1 MINPLAI
8 TSSSNPAKLFPELT
22 AEESSDP
29 SREARRFAAITVAAR
44 LGLPVAHLRI
54 ERSGRIPQLIF
65 DGSAALA
72 DLSLSH
78 HGSFVGFVCR
88 IGPRRRVLH

>member
-1 MINPLAI
+1 VTDEKFHGDTIWGARR
-8 TSSSNPAKLFPELT
+8 LT
-22 AEESSDP
+22 AEEFGDP
-29 SREARRFAAITVAAR
+29 SREARRFAAITVADQ

-54 ERSGRIPQLIF
+54 ERSGRIPRLIF

-78 HGSFVGFVCR
+78 HGSFVGFAYQ
-88 IGPRRRVLH
+88 IGPRGRVFH